1 MFRASVA
8 IVAISLLGAGV
19 PVTIPSGPV
28 GSGPPPTCDHELL
41 GRALVADTAALDRWS
56 RSGPSAHAAEGV
68 SIVIWSADSTARIVK
83 VAYLGETGRRNTE
96 WYLLDR
102 RNYVILNED
111 ISYVA
116 PIHPGIPTAVRSR
129 SPSVIYVCDGRP
141 DLQMDTLLA
150 GALSRDL
157 DSLIAGASKH

>member
-8 IVAISLLGAGV
+8 IVAIGLLGAGI
-19 PVTIPSGPV
+19 PVTMPSRPI
-28 GSGPPPTCDHELL
+28 GSASSPRCDHELL
-41 GRALVADTAALDRWS
+41 GRALVADTATLDRWS
-56 RSGPSAHAAEGV
+56 QSGPSTHAAEGS
-68 SIVIWSADSTARIVK
+68 SIVIWSAGSTARIVK

-102 RNYVILNED
+102 RNFVILNED

-116 PIHPGIPTAVRSR
+116 PIDPGTPTTIRSR

-141 DLQMDTLLA
+141 DLQVDTLLA
-150 GALSRDL
+150 DALSRDL
-157 DSLIAGASKH
+157 ASLIAGASKH